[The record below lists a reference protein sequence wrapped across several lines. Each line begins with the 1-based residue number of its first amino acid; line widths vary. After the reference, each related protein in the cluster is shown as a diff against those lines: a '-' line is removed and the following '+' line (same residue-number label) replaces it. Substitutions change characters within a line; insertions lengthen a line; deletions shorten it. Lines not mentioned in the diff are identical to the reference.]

1 MFESIRNKLFNTA
14 ATADFQP
21 LSSVIESQSN
31 TTTTTTNKNNKNN
44 KDIDQEFESIPL
56 TTFIDNTFVGSSF
69 DLYTELEQGTSNFN
83 NNYNRTSQDLED
95 TDSETD
101 NDSEF
106 NSRSTSY
113 FDFSKLRQLFK
124 SDLTFA
130 NNTDPNN
137 TNNNQDS
144 NLFKK
149 MKFSHS
155 LQFNSVPE
163 WSSKYIAYSTLKK
176 QIYTL
181 QRNALQQQKSKSTV
195 VDDAEQQFSTSE
207 EVNYE
212 ASQAF
217 ISLLDKELKKIDKF
231 YKLKETEIFG
241 DFDDLIDQIEEFESK
256 FVGDDS
262 ISEQESRKTLKDMI
276 EAIRKSESGPNRSFG
291 TDISVANDSQISE
304 TNNNSNV
311 ITTENNISNDIQ
323 QKQQGP
329 EHLDPVLS
337 RDAFCNS
344 YTNLGNDQLP
354 DQMTP
359 ARQSG
364 SDGSADEHRITSFDG
379 SSVDQKQLTLSKK
392 KSMPDS
398 LLTSADENGSALLQV
413 NSYTNDDE
421 PHVIRRKSLKFSAAL
436 FDDDDFKLDFSAHMA
451 ISMKRTLTD
460 MFVTLSELKS
470 YIELNKIGFGKA
482 LKKFDKALGTKI
494 RNQYLESLPENSYI
508 FKQQVMDTVNKKIEQ
523 IIQLYALPNNTSF
536 DISKEELRSH
546 LREYIVW
553 ERNTVWRDM
562 IGMERKTQAAHA
574 SSSKNVLNTNSSID
588 SKEKSV
594 KIPLG
599 AGKSLNI
606 PPIFLSANFFKGS
619 FITILTIILLNVSIF
634 EDKQQNSCFALVTC
648 ASLLW
653 ATETIPLYVT
663 SLIVP
668 LMIVLFG
675 VLKTD
680 DGSPMKA
687 VDASKYIF
695 ATMWSS
701 IIMLLLGGFTLAAAL
716 SKYHIDRLACTY
728 ILSKAGTNPKV
739 VLLVIMSV
747 SAFASMWV
755 SNVAAP
761 VLMYSVIQSVL
772 RTLPEGSQFA
782 KALIIGIAL
791 ASNIAGM
798 SSPIAS
804 PQNLVGIQFMDPPPT
819 WGEWFTV
826 SIPVCV
832 ACLILVWI
840 FLVLTFDFKNTV
852 IAPIRSMNDKFSL
865 VQGYI
870 SFVCFATIVLWCLAS
885 KLEDIFGEMG
895 MIAILPMLFL
905 YGPGLLTT
913 EDINNY
919 PWNIVL
925 LAMGGLALGKAVTS
939 SQLLATIAL
948 VIQKQVDGYEL
959 WSILLI
965 FGILVLTMATFV
977 SHTVAALII
986 VPLVAEIG
994 NSLPDPHPR
1003 ILVLA
1008 SAFLCSCA
1016 MGLPTSGFPNV
1027 TAICMLDNVGK
1038 PYLTVGTFITRGVP
1052 ASFICYGVVVT
1063 VGYIIM
1069 KIINF

>member
-1 MFESIRNKLFNTA
+1 MGY
-14 ATADFQP
+14 
-21 LSSVIESQSN
+21 
-31 TTTTTTNKNNKNN
+31 
-44 KDIDQEFESIPL
+44 
-56 TTFIDNTFVGSSF
+56 NTFVGSSF
-69 DLYTELEQGTSNFN
+69 DLYTELEQGTSNTN
-83 NNYNRTSQDLED
+83 NNDSNNNNNNNKTFQNLED
-95 TDSETD
+95 TDSETSS
-101 NDSEF
+101 DSEF
-106 NSRSTSY
+106 NNRSTSY

-124 SDLTFA
+124 SDLTLA
-130 NNTDPNN
+130 DNTDPNN
-137 TNNNQDS
+137 INNQDS

-181 QRNALQQQKSKSTV
+181 QRNALQQQKSKGTV
-195 VDDAEQQFSTSE
+195 VDDAEHQFLSSE
-207 EVNYE
+207 EVNHE

-241 DFDDLIDQIEEFESK
+241 DFDDLIEQIEEFENK

-262 ISEQESRKTLKDMI
+262 ISEQESRKTLKDLI
-276 EAIRKSESGPNRSFG
+276 EAIRKSESASRRPIG
-291 TDISVANDSQISE
+291 TDVSVGNNSQISE
-304 TNNNSNV
+304 TNNNNV
-311 ITTENNISNDIQ
+311 VVSTENNKPSNDIQ
-323 QKQQGP
+323 QQEQPQQ

-354 DQMTP
+354 DQKTTGKQP
-359 ARQSG
+359 GA
-364 SDGSADEHRITSFDG
+364 DDSADENRITSFNG
-379 SSVDQKQLTLSKK
+379 SSVGQNPQNLNRK
-392 KSMPDS
+392 KSLPDS
-398 LLTSADENGSALLQV
+398 FLTSADDNGSALIQV
-413 NSYTNDDE
+413 NSYGNDDE
-421 PHVIRRKSLKFSAAL
+421 PHISRRKSLKFSAAL

-482 LKKFDKALGTKI
+482 LKKFDKALGTNI
-494 RNQYLESLPENSYI
+494 RNQYLDSLPENSYI
-508 FKQQVMDTVNKKIEQ
+508 FKQEVMDNVNKKIEQ

-574 SSSKNVLNTNSSID
+574 SSSRNVLNTNNSID
-588 SKEKSV
+588 SKEKLV

-599 AGKSLNI
+599 AGKSLHI
-606 PPIFLSANFFKGS
+606 PPIFLTANFFKGS
-619 FITILTIILLNVSIF
+619 FITILTIILLNVAVF
-634 EDKQQNSCFALVTC
+634 EDKQQNNCFALLVC

-668 LMIVLFG
+668 LMIVLFR
-675 VLKTD
+675 VLKEE

-687 VDASKYIF
+687 ADASKYIF

-747 SAFASMWV
+747 AAFASMWV

-772 RTLPEGSQFA
+772 RTLPEGSEFA

-965 FGILVLTMATFV
+965 FGILILTMATFV

-1052 ASFICYGVVVT
+1052 ASIICYGVVVT